1 MLIALLS
8 SIISLQLLNVR
19 GLLGE
24 RVYAGLAKSLVAFSL
39 LSSSRTN
46 SLSPKKSVSSVYRL
60 TTLNRPVLL
69 LLVAIRQ
76 GL

>member
-8 SIISLQLLNVR
+8 SIISLQLLNIR
-19 GLLGE
+19 GLLGK
-24 RVYAGLAKSLVAFSL
+24 RVCTSLVKSLVVFSS

-46 SLSPKKSVSSVYRL
+46 SLSPKKSVSSIYRL

-76 GL
+76 GS